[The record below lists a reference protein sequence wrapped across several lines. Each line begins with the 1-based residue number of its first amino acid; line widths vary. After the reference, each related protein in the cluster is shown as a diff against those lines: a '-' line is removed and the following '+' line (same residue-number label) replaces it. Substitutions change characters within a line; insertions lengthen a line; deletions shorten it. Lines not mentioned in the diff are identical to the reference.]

1 MMSFIIQ
8 AFILNGFQ
16 RLILFHFFNFYQET
30 PMIRQYLKKFGDF
43 IKLFKKYF
51 IFRETINQ
59 HSFMIENFPKLSS
72 LALKMRN
79 LICSYHRLFY
89 FVYSL

>member
-1 MMSFIIQ
+1 MPIKTFKIQVFSFSC
-8 AFILNGFQ
+8 FY
-16 RLILFHFFNFYQET
+16 HFFNFYQET

-59 HSFMIENFPKLSS
+59 HSFMIKNFPKLSS